1 MRKADWSGLMPHG
14 TYLFYLG
21 GVFLAYTLLAAEG
34 IQKEFFAWATG
45 ILITL
50 GTVLILEG
58 IFRFCERW
66 LKLSS
71 LTILLGNPK
80 KKE

>member
-1 MRKADWSGLMPHG
+1 MRESKWMLLMTHG
-14 TYLFYLG
+14 CNLLYIAGF
-21 GVFLAYTLLAAEG
+21 FLVYTLLCADG
-34 IQKEFFAWATG
+34 IQKDFCAWATG